1 MKALFFSFIFLI
13 SIQSIF
19 SQVINKNIQSKILQE
34 YRNVKIY
41 VPSSYKRDS
50 IKKYPLA
57 IILDAEDLF
66 DVYVA
71 NSKLFAKKQEAPEQI
86 IVGISQLETRNRD
99 CSYNRSNSMPTTSA
113 KDFIDFI
120 NLELLQYLDDNYR
133 ISPFKVIVG
142 KSLTA
147 NFINYFLLSN
157 STNFNAF
164 ININPSYAQDML
176 VFLGNKIPEIK
187 IPTYY
192 YISSG
197 SYDSKAKQNHILA
210 IDNLFNASKNKFLHK
225 KMSFFKDVN
234 YTASIGLSIPDAL
247 AFIYKMYGPIS
258 KREYDTKISK
268 MTPPEA
274 ISYLEKKYV
283 EIEYFFGTNISIR
296 QRDIVRI
303 EPLIIN
309 KSNGDY
315 LGEFGKMIL
324 RLYPNSP
331 LGYYYL
337 GRYYE
342 TGNQFKKALRYYKI
356 GYSKMDLSDPNLDG
370 YYENISR
377 VMRKKRK

>member
-1 MKALFFSFIFLI
+1 MKTLFFSFILLI
-13 SIQSIF
+13 SIQSVF

-34 YRNVKIY
+34 YRNIKIY
-41 VPSSYKRDS
+41 VPDSYKRDS
-50 IKKYPLA
+50 IKKYPLT

-176 VFLGNKIPEIK
+176 AFLGNKIPEIK

-197 SYDSKAKQNHILA
+197 SYNSKAKQNHILA
-210 IDNLFNASKNKFLHK
+210 VDNLFNVSKNKFLHK

-258 KREYDTKISK
+258 KKEYDTKISK

-283 EIEYFFGTNISIR
+283 EIEYFFGTNINIR
-296 QRDIVRI
+296 QKDIIRI
-303 EPLIIN
+303 EPLIIG